1 MRAEKERMRRFSMI
15 SMAVVWIAVITLFA
29 PSGSFPLANGL
40 SLAHGQLGEMQSS
53 GENLHSPSTREL
65 TVQSQGSKRMMG
77 EGMGSSDPV
86 EMGKMMRDMTP
97 PKEAPFY
104 QEKTLLVLMTAA
116 FVLIILWILRRW
128 GVLPRRALRTQTSF
142 VNEAILVVDLCEST
156 KLAVTQGDAFAMR
169 IKNKMMACVREVSED
184 FGSKFLEGTGD
195 GYLITFPTGTDAVRA
210 AMKILQNAQDYN
222 RDIPRKER
230 IELRIGISYGE
241 LVLDEQG
248 KRHGV
253 AINKAF
259 RMEGLTIDH
268 QESLKD
274 GLKADAFP
282 DKNRIFVSEELKEEI
297 DGVEGIDVQLVG
309 VFNLKGFTALHRIY
323 QVPWKGDAGN

>member
-1 MRAEKERMRRFSMI
+1 
-15 SMAVVWIAVITLFA
+15 
-29 PSGSFPLANGL
+29 
-40 SLAHGQLGEMQSS
+40 
-53 GENLHSPSTREL
+53 
-65 TVQSQGSKRMMG
+65 MMG
-77 EGMGSSDPV
+77 EGMESADPG

-97 PKEAPFY
+97 PKEVPFY
-104 QEKTLLVLMTAA
+104 QEKTFLVIMTAA
-116 FVLIILWILRRW
+116 FVLIILWIVRRW
-128 GVLPRRALRTQTSF
+128 GVLPWRALRKQAPF

-184 FGSKFLEGTGD
+184 FGAKFLQSTGD

-210 AMKILQNAQDYN
+210 AMKILQNAQEYN

-274 GLKADAFP
+274 GLKPDAFP

-297 DGVEGIDVQLVG
+297 DGVEGIDAQLVG

-323 QVPWKGDAGN
+323 QIPWKGDAGN